1 MTRRRTRIGIIGAGP
16 AGLML
21 GHLLAR
27 AGIDSVVLERQTRH
41 HVEHRIRAGV
51 LEFGVAELLRA
62 TGLGARMEQAGFRH
76 DGTNL
81 LFDGRLHRIDF
92 AGLTGRHVMLWSQ
105 HEVVRDL
112 IAARLDAGLTLDFEA
127 ECLAI
132 EGIDGTRPA
141 IRYRAGDEDHVLDC
155 DLVAACDGFHGIGRA
170 GMPAG
175 LLREYDR
182 VYPFGWLGILA
193 DATPSKDELIYANHP
208 NGFALLSMR
217 SEQVSRLY
225 IQCDAEADLDQWS
238 DQRIWDELA
247 RRLDHPGFHLQTGRV
262 TQKGITPMRS
272 YVAEPMQAG
281 RLFLAGDAAHIV
293 PPTGAKG
300 LNAAIADAVVLAAA
314 IRDWAAGS
322 ATALDRYSATCL
334 DRIWKVERFS
344 WWMTSMMHKFDGHTG
359 FDRRMQHAEL
369 EYYTSS
375 TAGQT
380 ALAENYVGLPFGAE
394 V

>member
-16 AGLML
+16 AGLVL

-27 AGIDSVVLERQTRH
+27 AGIDTVVLERHSRH
-41 HVEHRIRAGV
+41 YVEHRIRAGI
-51 LEFGVAELLRA
+51 LEFGVARLLRE
-62 TGLGARMEQAGFRH
+62 TGLGGRMDTVGFRH

-112 IAARLDAGLTLDFEA
+112 IAARIEAGLPLEFEA
-127 ECLAI
+127 EAVAV
-132 EGIDGTRPA
+132 EGIDGNGPA
-141 IRYRAGDEDHVLDC
+141 IHYRAGGEDHVLDC
-155 DLVAACDGFHGIGRA
+155 DIVAACDGFHGIGRA
-170 GMPAG
+170 SMPPG
-175 LLREYDR
+175 LIREYDR

-193 DATPSKDELIYANHP
+193 DAPPSKDELIYANHP

-247 RRLDHPGFHLQTGRV
+247 IRLDHPGFSLQTGKV

-300 LNAAIADAVVLAAA
+300 LNAAIADAVVLAEA
-314 IRDWAAGS
+314 IGAWARGDS
-322 ATALDRYSATCL
+322 GLLERYSETCL

-344 WWMTSMMHKFDGHTG
+344 WWMTSMMHKFDDHTG

-369 EYYTSS
+369 DYYTSS

-380 ALAENYVGLPFGAE
+380 ALAENYVGLPFGAGP
-394 V
+394 